1 MRASPAIKGRAHSPI
16 SAELMVGGAFTQ
28 NGDTSRRCKSKAG
41 LRWISGAF
49 GRNGDFKI
57 LRMTDR
63 FFSPES
69 MTDDKANAAAAS
81 SSSSPAS
88 APRCWGLI
96 PCAGVGLRAIAA
108 DSPAPELP
116 KQYQSVAGQPMVMH
130 TLAAMLAVQRM
141 HRVLLVV
148 SASDGFW
155 QERATDARL
164 SIAACGGATRAETV
178 SNGLQELLRMG
189 ASAEDWVL
197 VHDAARCL
205 VASAQVN
212 ALIDACL
219 PDAVGGLLALKL
231 PDTLKQQAAGAGPAR
246 VAQTVERSDKWLAQT
261 PQMFRIAALLAAL
274 QAAGAAVTDEASAM
288 ELAGHSP
295 RLVPGG
301 AQNFKVTYP
310 DDFALAEAVLLQRK
324 ARG

>member
-1 MRASPAIKGRAHSPI
+1 
-16 SAELMVGGAFTQ
+16 
-28 NGDTSRRCKSKAG
+28 
-41 LRWISGAF
+41 
-49 GRNGDFKI
+49 
-57 LRMTDR
+57 
-63 FFSPES
+63 
-69 MTDDKANAAAAS
+69 
-81 SSSSPAS
+81 
-88 APRCWGLI
+88 
-96 PCAGVGLRAIAA
+96 
-108 DSPAPELP
+108 
-116 KQYQSVAGQPMVMH
+116 MVMH

-155 QERATDARL
+155 QGRATDARL
-164 SIAACGGATRAETV
+164 GIAACGGATRAETV

-189 ASAEDWVL
+189 ASGEDWVL

-219 PDAVGGLLALKL
+219 PDAVGAAGAEAARHA
-231 PDTLKQQAAGAGPAR
+231 QAAGRRRGPGACGADGGAQRQMAGSDAADVPY
-246 VAQTVERSDKWLAQT
+246 RSLAGC
-261 PQMFRIAALLAAL
+261 
-274 QAAGAAVTDEASAM
+274 AAGGGRCRDRRSQRHG
-288 ELAGHSP
+288 AGRSLTQ
-295 RLVPGG
+295 LVPGG

>member
-1 MRASPAIKGRAHSPI
+1 
-16 SAELMVGGAFTQ
+16 
-28 NGDTSRRCKSKAG
+28 
-41 LRWISGAF
+41 
-49 GRNGDFKI
+49 
-57 LRMTDR
+57 
-63 FFSPES
+63 
-69 MTDDKANAAAAS
+69 MTDDKANAAAA
-81 SSSSPAS
+81 SSPAS

-108 DSPAPELP
+108 DFPAPELP
-116 KQYQSVAGQPMVMH
+116 KQYQMVAGQPMVMH
-130 TLAAMLAVQRM
+130 TLDAMLAVQRI

-164 SIAACGGATRAETV
+164 GIAACGGATRAETV

-219 PDAVGGLLALKL
+219 PDAVGGCW
-231 PDTLKQQAAGAGPAR
+231 R
-246 VAQTVERSDKWLAQT
+246 
-261 PQMFRIAALLAAL
+261 
-274 QAAGAAVTDEASAM
+274 
-288 ELAGHSP
+288 
-295 RLVPGG
+295 
-301 AQNFKVTYP
+301 
-310 DDFALAEAVLLQRK
+310 
-324 ARG
+324 

>member
-1 MRASPAIKGRAHSPI
+1 
-16 SAELMVGGAFTQ
+16 MVGGAFTQ

-41 LRWISGAF
+41 LRWISWAF
-49 GRNGDFKI
+49 GRNADFKI
-57 LRMTDR
+57 LCMTDR

-69 MTDDKANAAAAS
+69 MTDNKANAAAAS
-81 SSSSPAS
+81 SPAS
-88 APRCWGLI
+88 APSCCWGLI

-141 HRVLLVV
+141 HRLLLVV

-155 QERATDARL
+155 QGRATDARL

-189 ASAEDWVL
+189 ARGEDWVL

-219 PDAVGGLLALKL
+219 LDAVGGLLALKL
-231 PDTLKQQAAGAGPAR
+231 PDTLKQQAAIEGPAR
-246 VAQTVERSDKWLAQT
+246 VAQTVDRCDKWLAQT
-261 PQMFRIAALLAAL
+261 PQMFRIGALLAAL
-274 QAAGAAVTDEASAM
+274 QAAGDAVTDEASAM
-288 ELAGHSP
+288 ELAGYAP

-310 DDFALAEAVLLQRK
+310 DDFALAEAVLMQRR
-324 ARG
+324 ATAQA